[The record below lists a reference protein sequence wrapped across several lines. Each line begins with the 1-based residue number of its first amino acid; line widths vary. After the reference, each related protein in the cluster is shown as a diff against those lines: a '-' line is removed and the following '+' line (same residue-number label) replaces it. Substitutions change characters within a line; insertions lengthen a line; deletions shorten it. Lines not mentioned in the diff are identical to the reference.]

1 MIIKLFILF
10 VITGALSQ
18 ELHHSTPQNRVVQKS
33 FLDDPKSWISP
44 NDGNLATENT
54 PIYGIQR
61 KPKFFGNGAVEY
73 KIVKFKNSSEAENS
87 IPSTTAKPEP
97 EKDMNTLIEEM
108 LRKSFPNSGSSSNNN
123 TKTFFAEKDGFPN
136 LEYAPNKIDGHNVTR
151 PVGEWLYN
159 HQETFPL
166 DSYDIAVTLTANGM
180 WRKASGTEILL
191 DGIAY
196 PSGSCKVFHDHQLVV
211 KTVLVTEKGNFH
223 GIQAGAHE
231 IGHSLGIDDHD
242 DQLDKGCPKDAG
254 TIISPST
261 KLNGFKWSQCS
272 LDFLTQ
278 TFVNSTHLK
287 KTECLYNKPKG
298 GESVPRLMPG
308 KMLNANKQCHL
319 NEKNTFVDFTL
330 AENICEH
337 LVCRSHEDSFGH
349 YVRTTYEI
357 GATIGSTCGQDKICL
372 LGNCVELHH
381 HMTPEE
387 RQQVFYTD
395 GTDVPPYEVVTIH
408 SSRIEKRDV
417 NAGHV
422 FEVSAYGNN
431 VKAWI
436 TPTEGILAGV
446 NTPICGVRSR
456 RDGGIDIYKYPNK
469 MKEIE
474 ATVFKNTNQGITMT
488 VNYRS
493 DGTIMMNGIVG
504 SKNWYVK
511 PVPERLTNS
520 ISRYR
525 RSVNNIK
532 SDYED
537 KSYHIVYQIPMT
549 SNNSTL
555 MAPLTQSKKSK
566 RAITFPSIIY
576 PEVLVILDWG
586 LYQQLGGTIESA
598 VPYLLSFWNG
608 VDLKYRG
615 LQNPRYRLNI
625 AAIFLPE
632 NSNALSFIQKSISY
646 GPTSLD
652 SQSVIQHSARWLFDH
667 QRIIPLNEYDVAVIL
682 TNRRMFTNE
691 NGRPSYGL
699 GRAWISGAC
708 STHDQY
714 GVHRSAVVHDEGT
727 FGGIHATAHELGH
740 LFGANHDGIEHPN
753 CPTHVGTIMAVHP
766 ILNTEY
772 SYSWSWCSQNDFSRF
787 LNYYNP
793 TCLYNVP
800 NPGTP
805 VPRLLPGKMMN
816 AHQQCSMINRN
827 TQAYINTDICKKLV
841 CYDVARRVWYNNVDW
856 SAADGTY
863 CAPGR
868 MCLYGKCVNEN

>member
-1 MIIKLFILF
+1 MAILKLIAGLNFI
-10 VITGALSQ
+10 
-18 ELHHSTPQNRVVQKS
+18 
-33 FLDDPKSWISP
+33 
-44 NDGNLATENT
+44 
-54 PIYGIQR
+54 
-61 KPKFFGNGAVEY
+61 GAV
-73 KIVKFKNSSEAENS
+73 
-87 IPSTTAKPEP
+87 
-97 EKDMNTLIEEM
+97 L
-108 LRKSFPNSGSSSNNN
+108 SSS
-123 TKTFFAEKDGFPN
+123 
-136 LEYAPNKIDGHNVTR
+136 L
-151 PVGEWLYN
+151 
-159 HQETFPL
+159 
-166 DSYDIAVTLTANGM
+166 
-180 WRKASGTEILL
+180 
-191 DGIAY
+191 
-196 PSGSCKVFHDHQLVV
+196 
-211 KTVLVTEKGNFH
+211 
-223 GIQAGAHE
+223 
-231 IGHSLGIDDHD
+231 
-242 DQLDKGCPKDAG
+242 
-254 TIISPST
+254 
-261 KLNGFKWSQCS
+261 
-272 LDFLTQ
+272 
-278 TFVNSTHLK
+278 
-287 KTECLYNKPKG
+287 
-298 GESVPRLMPG
+298 
-308 KMLNANKQCHL
+308 
-319 NEKNTFVDFTL
+319 
-330 AENICEH
+330 
-337 LVCRSHEDSFGH
+337 
-349 YVRTTYEI
+349 
-357 GATIGSTCGQDKICL
+357 
-372 LGNCVELHH
+372 ELHH

-408 SSRIEKRDV
+408 SSKVEKRDV

-422 FEVSAYGNN
+422 FEVNAYGEN

-436 TPTEGILAGV
+436 TLTEGIFAGV

-456 RDGGIDIYKYPNK
+456 RDGRIDIYKYPNK

-493 DGTIMMNGIVG
+493 DGTRMMNGIVG

-525 RSVNNIK
+525 RSVDNIN
-532 SDYED
+532 SDYDD

-549 SNNSTL
+549 ANNSTL

-566 RAITFPSIIY
+566 RAIRIPPVIY

-586 LYQQLGGTIESA
+586 LYRQLGGTIESA
-598 VPYLLSFWNG
+598 VPYVLSFWNG

-615 LQNPRYRLNI
+615 LRNPRYRLNI
-625 AAIFLPE
+625 AAIFLSEDP
-632 NSNALSFIQKSISY
+632 NALSFIQNSISY

-652 SQSVIQHSARWLFDH
+652 SQLVIQHSARWLFDH
-667 QRIIPLNEYDVAVIL
+667 QKIVPLNEYDVAVIL
-682 TNRRMFTNE
+682 TNRRIFTNK

-708 STHDQY
+708 STNDQY

-727 FGGIHATAHELGH
+727 FGGIHAAAHELGH
-740 LFGANHDGIEHPN
+740 LFGANHDGIEHPD
-753 CPTHVGTIMAVHP
+753 CPTHVGTIMADHP

-772 SYSWSWCSQNDFSRF
+772 SYSWSWCSQNDLSRF

-827 TQAYINTDICKKLV
+827 TQAYITTDICKKLV
-841 CYDVARRVWYNNVDW
+841 CYDAARRVWYNNVDW

-868 MCLYGKCVNEN
+868 MCLYGKCVSEN